1 VSPKTLNINSFD
13 YILPY
18 EKIAKYPLKERD
30 KSKLLYFDG
39 KNIKEKHFFDL
50 PQLLDKEDVLIC
62 NNTKVIPAR
71 LYFKK
76 ETGAIIEIFCL
87 EPHEP
92 ADYQLAFQST
102 KSCVWKVLIGN
113 AKRWKSGV
121 LKKTILINNIE
132 FVFVAKYLSKCE
144 NMSHLVEFQW
154 QPVCHCGESRNR
166 LKIKRLRVKPAMT
179 ERTTFGQILENF
191 GELPIPPYLNR
202 KTEESDKK
210 NYQTIYSKIDGS
222 VAAPTAGLHF
232 TPKVLQDLADKG
244 VKISEI
250 TLHVGAGTFQ
260 PVKSEEIGEH
270 QMHNEFFII
279 QRTVIEQV
287 MQNLKSI
294 VAVGTTSVRTL
305 ESLYFIGCRI
315 KENPQNPQFV
325 VNQWEDYETEH
336 KLSVEEALQEIV
348 NYMNINNLETICA
361 ETKIIIV
368 PGFRFKIVKKIITN
382 FHQPKSTLLLLVSA
396 FVGEENRKKIYDFAL
411 KNDFR
416 FLSYGDSS
424 LLNVPTHSSFLTPHS

>member
-1 VSPKTLNINSFD
+1 MSPKTLNINSFD
-13 YILPY
+13 YILPD

-30 KSKLLYFDG
+30 NSKLLHFDG
-39 KNIKEKHFFDL
+39 KNIEEKRFFDL
-50 PQLLDKEDVLIC
+50 PQLLDNDDFLIC
-62 NNTKVIPAR
+62 NNTKVIQAR
-71 LYFKK
+71 LHFEK
-76 ETGAIIEIFCL
+76 ETGANIEIFCL

-113 AKRWKSGV
+113 AKRWKSG
-121 LKKTILINNIE
+121 ILTKIISINNTE
-132 FVFVAKYLSKCE
+132 FIFSAKYLEKCE

-154 QPVCHCGESRNR
+154 ESPQITQINTDNNSF
-166 LKIKRLRVKPAMT
+166 T
-179 ERTTFGQILENF
+179 EQNIICVNLCNLWTTFGQILENF

-210 NYQTIYSKIDGS
+210 NYQTLYSKIDGS

-244 VKISEI
+244 VKMSEI

-260 PVKSEEIGEH
+260 PVKAEQIGEH
-270 QMHNEFFII
+270 QMHGEFFII
-279 QRTVIEQV
+279 QRTVVEQV
-287 MQNLKSI
+287 IQNLKSI

-336 KLSVEEALQEIV
+336 KLSVEEALKEIV

-368 PGFRFKIVKKIITN
+368 PSFRFKIVKKIITN

-396 FVGEENRKKIYDFAL
+396 FVGEENRKKIYNFAL

-424 LLNVPTHSSFLTPHS
+424 LLEVL

>member
-1 VSPKTLNINSFD
+1 MSPKTLNINTFN
-13 YILPY
+13 YILPDDR
-18 EKIAKYPLKERD
+18 IAKYPLKERD
-30 KSKLLYFDG
+30 NSKLLHFDG
-39 KNIKEKHFFDL
+39 KNIEEKRFFDL
-50 PQLLDKEDVLIC
+50 PQLLDNKDVLIC
-62 NNTKVIPAR
+62 NNTKVIQSR
-71 LYFKK
+71 LRFAK

-113 AKRWKSGV
+113 AKRWKSE
-121 LKKTILINNIE
+121 LLTKKITINNTE
-132 FVFVAKYLSKCE
+132 FIFSAKYLQPCE

-154 QPVCHCGESRNR
+154 NNENF
-166 LKIKRLRVKPAMT
+166 
-179 ERTTFGQILENF
+179 TFAQILENL

-202 KTEESDKK
+202 KTEDSDKK

-232 TPKVLQDLADKG
+232 TSKVLQDLAAKG
-244 VKISEI
+244 VKINEI

-260 PVKSEEIGEH
+260 PVKAEQIGEH
-270 QMHNEFFII
+270 QMHGEFFII
-279 QRTVIEQV
+279 QRSVVEQV
-287 MQNLKSI
+287 MQNLGHI

-315 KENPQNPQFV
+315 KESPQNPQFV
-325 VNQWEDYETEH
+325 VNQWEDYENEH
-336 KLSVEEALQEIV
+336 KLSVEEALKEIV
-348 NYMNINNLETICA
+348 NYMKINDLEEICA
-361 ETKIIIV
+361 ETKIIIA
-368 PGFRFKIVKKIITN
+368 PSFRFKIVKKIITN

-424 LLNVPTHSSFLTPHS
+424 LLESAI

>member
-1 VSPKTLNINSFD
+1 MSPKTLNINTFN
-13 YILPY
+13 YILPDDR
-18 EKIAKYPLKERD
+18 IAKYPLKERD
-30 KSKLLYFDG
+30 NSKLLHFDG
-39 KNIKEKHFFDL
+39 KNIEEKRFFDL
-50 PQLLDKEDVLIC
+50 PQLLDNKDVLIC
-62 NNTKVIPAR
+62 NNTKVIQSR
-71 LYFKK
+71 LRFAK

-113 AKRWKSGV
+113 AKRWKSE
-121 LKKTILINNIE
+121 LLTKKITINNTE
-132 FVFVAKYLSKCE
+132 FIFSAKYLQPCE

-154 QPVCHCGESRNR
+154 NNENF
-166 LKIKRLRVKPAMT
+166 
-179 ERTTFGQILENF
+179 TFAQILENL

-202 KTEESDKK
+202 KTEDSDKK

-232 TPKVLQDLADKG
+232 TSKVLQDLAAKG
-244 VKISEI
+244 VKINEI

-260 PVKSEEIGEH
+260 PVKAEQIGEH
-270 QMHNEFFII
+270 QMHGEFFII
-279 QRTVIEQV
+279 QRSVVEQV
-287 MQNLKSI
+287 MQNLGHI

-315 KENPQNPQFV
+315 KESPQNPQFV
-325 VNQWEDYETEH
+325 VNQWEDYENEH
-336 KLSVEEALQEIV
+336 KLSTEEALREIV
-348 NYMNINNLETICA
+348 NYMKINDLEEICA
-361 ETKIIIV
+361 ETKIIIA
-368 PGFRFKIVKKIITN
+368 PSFRFKIVKKIITN

-424 LLNVPTHSSFLTPHS
+424 LLESAI

>member
-1 VSPKTLNINSFD
+1 MSPKTLNINSFD
-13 YILPY
+13 YILPD

-39 KNIKEKHFFDL
+39 KDIEEKHFFDL
-50 PQLLDKEDVLIC
+50 PQLLYKEDFLIC
-62 NNTKVIPAR
+62 NNTKVIQAR
-71 LYFKK
+71 LLFKK
-76 ETGAIIEIFCL
+76 DTGAIVEIFCL

-92 ADYQLAFQST
+92 ADYQLSFQST
-102 KSCVWKVLIGN
+102 KSSVWKVLIGN
-113 AKRWKSGV
+113 AKRWKSGI
-121 LKKTILINNIE
+121 LTKKIKIDNIE
-132 FVFVAKYLSKCE
+132 FVFSAQYLRPCE

-154 QPVCHCGESRNR
+154 
-166 LKIKRLRVKPAMT
+166 KPCSDAINSV
-179 ERTTFGQILENF
+179 TTFGKILENF

-202 KTEESDKK
+202 KTEYSDKK

-232 TPKVLQDLADKG
+232 TPKVLQNLSDKG
-244 VKISEI
+244 VKMSEI

-260 PVKSEEIGEH
+260 LVKSEKIGEH
-270 QMHNEFFII
+270 QMHGEFFFVK
-279 QRTVIEQV
+279 RSVVEQI

-315 KENPQNPQFV
+315 KKNPKNPQFV
-325 VNQWEDYETEH
+325 VNQWEDYENEYNIAT
-336 KLSVEEALQEIV
+336 EEALHEIV

-361 ETKIIIV
+361 ETRIIIV
-368 PGFRFKIVKKIITN
+368 PGFRFRIVKKLITN

-396 FVGEENRKKIYDFAL
+396 FVGEENRKKIYNFAL
-411 KNDFR
+411 ETNFR

-424 LLNVPTHSSFLTPHS
+424 LLAASSE